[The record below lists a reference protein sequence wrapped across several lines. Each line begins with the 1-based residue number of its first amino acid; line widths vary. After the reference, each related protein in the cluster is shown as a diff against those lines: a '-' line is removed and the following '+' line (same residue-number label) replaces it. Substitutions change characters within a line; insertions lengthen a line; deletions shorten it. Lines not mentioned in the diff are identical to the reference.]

1 MADHTLLAH
10 DASPILHGSEDA
22 YEEMVILFEEGS
34 RVRIET
40 RRAAAV
46 RSKDECSYRVIA
58 VRLASAREGTCCV
71 DLELLREDLA
81 DGGFLS
87 DAIEDIVKGF
97 IVQPIRHGHY
107 IGSLTQEASE
117 ALDRV
122 GVESYT
128 GEPAPWADRRGHH
141 VEAFDYDMPALEA
154 AYA

>member
-10 DASPILHGSEDA
+10 DASPILHGSDDA
-22 YEEMVILFEEGS
+22 YEEMVLLFEEGS

-81 DGGFLS
+81 DGTRTEQPFRRGLPGI
-87 DAIEDIVKGF
+87 D
-97 IVQPIRHGHY
+97 VQPG
-107 IGSLTQEASE
+107 Q
-117 ALDRV
+117 
-122 GVESYT
+122 VE
-128 GEPAPWADRRGHH
+128 GGGDAAGGGDCGLPCVAGRGRQN
-141 VEAFDYDMPALEA
+141 ARLCGRSFAG
-154 AYA
+154 